1 MLFILG
7 LWREINWIVPLG
19 AEEDLPEVTED
30 SLAESFCVQ
39 GLQGSGV
46 TGVQRGPCVGK
57 DGVVLDL
64 ERGVR
69 VSGVQ
74 SLESL

>member
-46 TGVQRGPCVGK
+46 TGVQREGP
-57 DGVVLDL
+57 VLGRMGL
-64 ERGVR
+64 YLTSRGA
-69 VSGVQ
+69 
-74 SLESL
+74 